1 MSCARLSQS
10 LNMLRVWRIASCVFH
25 LHKILSEVADGVC
38 QVKNVGEGAFLD
50 VQPPY
55 NVVLLA
61 QSRLRGEGVLH

>member
-25 LHKILSEVADGVC
+25 LHKILNEVADGVC
-38 QVKNVGEGAFLD
+38 QVKNVGEGAFLG